1 MPPQDRHG
9 TFYNFPSVSILE
21 FPTSIIPPRKDVLDA
36 AEACPARPTPAVSP
50 LSSEFGAHKTA
61 KARRWPWLEPF
72 SVRTSSHPLRLS
84 LGLKALLS
92 ISSSWHRKVDT
103 RLHGKGNS
111 KLPWRKAGQPS
122 HLVDV
127 VDSDQ

>member
-1 MPPQDRHG
+1 MSMPILKRLVNLGCVSPQDDATVKCWGQNNAGQLGQGDTIDRG
-9 TFYNFPSVSILE
+9 VSANGLFPPSS
-21 FPTSIIPPRKDVLDA
+21 
-36 AEACPARPTPAVSP
+36 TPASLLPAP
-50 LSSEFGAHKTA
+50 LVHT
-61 KARRWPWLEPF
+61 L
-72 SVRTSSHPLRLS
+72 
-84 LGLKALLS
+84 
-92 ISSSWHRKVDT
+92 RKVDI

>member
-1 MPPQDRHG
+1 MSEVPMYAGSLLTGLSMARCGG
-9 TFYNFPSVSILE
+9 TAVCCPVSMA
-21 FPTSIIPPRKDVLDA
+21 PT
-36 AEACPARPTPAVSP
+36 
-50 LSSEFGAHKTA
+50 
-61 KARRWPWLEPF
+61 
-72 SVRTSSHPLRLS
+72 
-84 LGLKALLS
+84 
-92 ISSSWHRKVDT
+92 RKVDI

>member
-1 MPPQDRHG
+1 MRE
-9 TFYNFPSVSILE
+9 V
-21 FPTSIIPPRKDVLDA
+21 
-36 AEACPARPTPAVSP
+36 P
-50 LSSEFGAHKTA
+50 LQA
-61 KARRWPWLEPF
+61 KVA
-72 SVRTSSHPLRLS
+72 
-84 LGLKALLS
+84 
-92 ISSSWHRKVDT
+92 RKVEV